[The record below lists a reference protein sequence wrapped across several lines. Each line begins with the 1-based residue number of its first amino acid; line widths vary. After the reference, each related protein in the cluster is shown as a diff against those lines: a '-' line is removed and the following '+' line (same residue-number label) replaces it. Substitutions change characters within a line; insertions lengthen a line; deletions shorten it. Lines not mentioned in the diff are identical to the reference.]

1 MSQNRMSQS
10 PAMRSAIW
18 RSQSKLEKQLEGAVM
33 TLTRTLARK
42 LIFGGAIVGGATL
55 ALGAGTAVGI
65 GLGYWGFRQAKRYK
79 LANKVVVITGGSRG
93 LGLAMARVF
102 LRRGAKVALL
112 ARDPEPLE
120 RARQLLAGHGTVFVR
135 PCDVREDTQVKQ
147 AIADVRQEL
156 GEIDVLVNNAGTLTV
171 GPMDTMTVEE
181 YREALNV
188 FLWAALY
195 TTLAVLPSMRK
206 RRSGRIINI
215 SSIGGKISVPHLL
228 PYSVGKFALAGF
240 SEGLR
245 AEVLKDNVFVTAVYP
260 GLMRTGSPRNADFK
274 GKHRAEYTWFVL
286 SDATPGLSINADRAA
301 RQIVNACEYGKAE
314 LIITLPAKIAIKMH
328 ALFPGAASLLLAA
341 ASRLLPDARGADDIK
356 KKGAQSATPIT
367 ESWLTTLD
375 EHAARKNNQLP
386 NPIPVTS

>member
-1 MSQNRMSQS
+1 
-10 PAMRSAIW
+10 
-18 RSQSKLEKQLEGAVM
+18 M
-33 TLTRTLARK
+33 TLTRTIARRI
-42 LIFGGAIVGGATL
+42 IFGGAIAGGATL
-55 ALGAGTAVGI
+55 ALGAGTAVGV
-65 GLGYWGFRQAKRYK
+65 GLGYWGVRQALRYK
-79 LANKVVVITGGSRG
+79 LAGKVVVITGGSRG

-112 ARDPEPLE
+112 ARDPEALE

-135 PCDVREDTQVKQ
+135 SCDVRDETQVKQ
-147 AIADVRQEL
+147 AIIDVRQEV

-171 GPMDTMTVEE
+171 GPMDTMTADE

-188 FLWAALY
+188 FFWAPFH
-195 TTLAVLPSMRK
+195 TTMAVLATMRQ

-245 AEVLKDNVFVTAVYP
+245 AELIKDNVYVTAVYP

-286 SDATPGLSINADRAA
+286 TDAAPGLSINADRAA

-314 LIITLPAKIAIKMH
+314 LIITLPAKVAVKIH
-328 ALFPGAASLLLAA
+328 ALFPGVASMLLAA
-341 ASRLLPDARGADDIK
+341 ASRLLPDAQGADNAK
-356 KKGAQSATPIT
+356 KKGAQSATSIT

-375 EHAARKNNQLP
+375 EHAAKKNNQVP